1 MGLLRRI
8 ENKLPWEWDKAAKE
22 MRIKRELCIRLYRN
36 IPPYFKGNK
45 LRDKSVRYRAYKY
58 IDNIFND
65 DVKYRVDVSES
76 DPEMWEKL
84 SERIKEI
91 KEECR

>member
-22 MRIKRELCIRLYRN
+22 MRIKRELCIRLYRY
-36 IPPYFKGNK
+36 IPAYYKGNK
-45 LRDKSVRYRAYKY
+45 LRYEGVRHRAYNY
-58 IDNIFND
+58 INNMFES
-65 DVKYRVDVSES
+65 DVQYVIDVSGS
-76 DPEMWEKL
+76 DPEIWKKL
-84 SERIKEI
+84 SERIKQI